1 MQRIHTFINTI
12 PTLGVNPCRIVTKT
26 ITIKISRKGNVR
38 QSWLNIPPMAIPRST
53 QGLGLAV
60 WFAATRMLGKCEYK
74 ARKKRYR
81 CGMLTYWQRPTSE
94 VKLIISLVNGDWQEL
109 TIHPAA
115 VNPNKIAFMANI
127 TVARNLG
134 FVYTASRYTFSP
146 PERGIMVPN
155 SSQMKRPQNDST
167 NPRTQSMREAPTE
180 LTEESIDDGVE
191 KIPVP
196 IIRPTLA

>member
-1 MQRIHTFINTI
+1 MH
-12 PTLGVNPCRIVTKT
+12 G
-26 ITIKISRKGNVR
+26 
-38 QSWLNIPPMAIPRST
+38 
-53 QGLGLAV
+53 
-60 WFAATRMLGKCEYK
+60 
-74 ARKKRYR
+74 
-81 CGMLTYWQRPTSE
+81 
-94 VKLIISLVNGDWQEL
+94 
-109 TIHPAA
+109 AA

-146 PERGIMVPN
+146 PERGIIVPN
-155 SSQMKRPQNDST
+155 SSQMKRPQKDST
-167 NPRTQSMREAPTE
+167 NPRSQSIREAPTE